1 MPNENVADPLLK
13 AATYKAGLAL
23 VSCCFERRTT
33 NVTIPS
39 GFYLF
44 HPGLNFPAKESQ
56 ETKCSDLH
64 AHTYRS
70 CFVLLERTPTKDFL
84 QVKGQAEHPIEFK
97 KRDSTGHLGCV
108 YRCLLDFPP
117 AHAKAYVFEPPRR
130 AHSFSFLLDALP
142 PKGPTGDAHVL
153 GAAKV
158 ASMERYSAATGQIVT
173 PFQRYD
179 LLLLVSLVFSEG
191 IIKKNVRIVT
201 LETVKEEDF
210 QLLYSTIPTLR
221 FASFVTKAMQ
231 ARTENRHM

>member
-1 MPNENVADPLLK
+1 MPNENVADPLLR

-44 HPGLNFPAKESQ
+44 HPGLYFPTKESQ

-117 AHAKAYVFEPPRR
+117 AHAKAYDLSRPAGRIHFLSFWMLCPRR
-130 AHSFSFLLDALP
+130 
-142 PKGPTGDAHVL
+142 GPRGTH
-153 GAAKV
+153 
-158 ASMERYSAATGQIVT
+158 TCW
-173 PFQRYD
+173 
-179 LLLLVSLVFSEG
+179 
-191 IIKKNVRIVT
+191 VR
-201 LETVKEEDF
+201 
-210 QLLYSTIPTLR
+210 Q
-221 FASFVTKAMQ
+221 Q
-231 ARTENRHM
+231 